1 MARKNRLFASLAN
14 SINAATG
21 RLEASALSENVSTID
36 SAEVNSLIS
45 ASVSSLVNSA
55 PETLNTLD
63 ELAAALGD
71 QADFATVINNQIA
84 EKADASSL
92 ASVATSGSYD
102 DLLDIPSDTPEFKYL
117 QLFQNG
123 TLESMV
129 GDTRWVAPRNLFIKE
144 IRATVGTASTGA
156 DLIIRI
162 NKNSTILNTVTVN
175 SGALSSTNDG
185 LSYSVSSGDYLT
197 IDITQIGSTVA
208 GSDLN
213 VIITYIDG

>member
-1 MARKNRLFASLAN
+1 MSDSKSGLLAKLAN
-14 SINAATG
+14 SVNEQGEISG
-21 RLEASALSENVSTID
+21 VD
-36 SAEVNSLIS
+36 SAAVQ
-45 ASVSSLVNSA
+45 SLVDVSVNNLINSA
-55 PETLNTLD
+55 PEALNTLD

-71 QADFATVINNQIA
+71 DANFATTVTNQIA
-84 EKADASSL
+84 TKANSAEL
-92 ASVATSGSYD
+92 ATVATSGSYN

-197 IDITQIGSTVA
+197 IDIAQIGSTVA

>member
-1 MARKNRLFASLAN
+1 MSDSKSGLLAKLAN
-14 SINAATG
+14 SVNEQGEISG
-21 RLEASALSENVSTID
+21 VD
-36 SAEVNSLIS
+36 SAAVQ
-45 ASVSSLVNSA
+45 SLVDVSVNNLINSA
-55 PETLNTLD
+55 PEALNTLD

-71 QADFATVINNQIA
+71 DANFATTVTNQIA
-84 EKADASSL
+84 TKANSAEL
-92 ASVATSGSYD
+92 ATVATSGSYN

-197 IDITQIGSTVA
+197 IDIAQIGSTVA

-213 VIITYIDG
+213 VIITYIEG